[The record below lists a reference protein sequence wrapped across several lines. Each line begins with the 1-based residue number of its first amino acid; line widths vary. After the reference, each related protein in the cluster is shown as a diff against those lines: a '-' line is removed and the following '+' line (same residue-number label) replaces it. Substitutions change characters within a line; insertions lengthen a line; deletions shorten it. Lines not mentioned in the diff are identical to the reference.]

1 MDYKTPQE
9 TFTNAINFDTKV
21 DEESGKTMS
30 GTTRTLQS
38 KFNNLL
44 RRIND
49 SEYIY
54 PTISVLMVTIMV
66 IIVVF
71 NQKINIL
78 IKCLAVVLLL
88 LFIIY
93 TIYQYRYK

>member
-9 TFTNAINFDTKV
+9 TFTNAINFDAKV